1 MIQSIAANFAHCL
14 LEASTLTFNQSFRR
28 RSPTKLRT
36 PNPSGLNLGTSSVII
51 HDKNFILYTN
61 KAVANTITGKT
72 NIDIAK
78 TDDNSTINNELVKWK
93 IYETTCINSSLEF
106 WPYFHI
112 KHKFNLL
119 YYYILTQEDPYQL
132 EHTWSSFVWFYPDG

>member
-78 TDDNSTINNELVKWK
+78 TDDNSTINNELVK
-93 IYETTCINSSLEF
+93 
-106 WPYFHI
+106 
-112 KHKFNLL
+112 
-119 YYYILTQEDPYQL
+119 
-132 EHTWSSFVWFYPDG
+132 